1 MTTFDNREFGY
12 EAKFAHDQE
21 VIFKATAR
29 RNKLIAHWAADKL
42 GFVEEEAAKY
52 ADLMIRNSLKVSDD
66 DDVVHRILGGLSQ
79 SWHAFV
85 RASYPTETEPFH
97 VYRAWGGHRDR
108 LMTLLKSAE
117 FMKI

>member
-66 DDVVHRILGGLSQ
+66 DDVVHRILEDFRNHGMPSSEHRIRQKLS
-79 SWHAFV
+79 H
-85 RASYPTETEPFH
+85 
-97 VYRAWGGHRDR
+97 
-108 LMTLLKSAE
+108 
-117 FMKI
+117 FMSIALGEVTATA